1 MPSGARTSSERSQ
14 TLNLTDTDSAIRELR
29 DATTAGPPEA
39 IARAAM
45 RNIWPLYNGHFDE
58 LTAAVESLPGRL
70 LKEYPVLRILHRMTP
85 VLART
90 TAHFKPLVT
99 PADAR
104 GMSPDELD
112 ILLLAQMVAFRLS
125 GDVAA
130 AMIHARRLQE
140 RILDDNSRPR
150 EQLDGPLWFYHQQI
164 GTTLL
169 AAGESSLALLEFA
182 TARELG
188 TLSCQP
194 DAARMVL
201 GRTALAHAVRGSL
214 DEAERTLDELALLPS
229 PAAAHRA
236 STTMTERSARA
247 LIDVENMAPDVD
259 ALLPQ
264 LEAYD
269 SIEPTWPFALLART
283 RHLLAQHQADEALE
297 VVRLTR
303 DAHPDQH
310 GSFASDV
317 ITSISVEALWS
328 LGDQGAA
335 RRLGESS
342 GRSGHLTRLAMI
354 RLELLESHLEEAAHG
369 LLALAGDRSLG
380 PGPRAERSLLSA
392 WLECALTDTVST
404 ETALHVARLAERTG
418 MRRLVST
425 MPRQL
430 IRQVQQRLPAREAAM
445 FGDTAVSLATLDRP
459 RPPALTSSEIR
470 VLNAL
475 PHHQTTA
482 EIAAALYV
490 SPNTIKSQLRSLYRK
505 LNCSTR
511 EEAIVAASRLHLL
524 AGGMMQGQ

>member
-1 MPSGARTSSERSQ
+1 MPSGSRTSSERSQ
-14 TLNLTDTDSAIRELR
+14 TLNLTDADSAIQELR
-29 DATTAGPPEA
+29 DAVIAGRSEA

-45 RNIWPLYNGHFDE
+45 RNIWPLYNAHFDE
-58 LTAAVESLPGRL
+58 LTAAVESLPGPL

-90 TAHFKPLVT
+90 TAPFKPLVN

-112 ILLLAQMVAFRLS
+112 ILLLVQMVAFRLS

-140 RILDDNSRPR
+140 RILEDRGRSH

-169 AAGESSLALLEFA
+169 AAGESSPALREFA

-188 TLSCQP
+188 MLSRQP
-194 DAARMVL
+194 DAARMIL
-201 GRTALAHAVRGSL
+201 GRTALAHAVRGSF
-214 DEAERTLDELALLPS
+214 DEAERALDELSLLPA

-247 LIDVENMAPDVD
+247 LVDVEKMAPDVE

-264 LEAYD
+264 LETYD
-269 SIEPTWPFALLART
+269 SIELTWPFALLART
-283 RHLLAQHQADEALE
+283 RHLLARQQADEALE
-297 VVRLTR
+297 VVRLAS

-317 ITSISVEALWS
+317 INSLSVEALWA
-328 LGDQGAA
+328 LGERSAA
-335 RRLGESS
+335 RRFGESTI
-342 GRSGHLTRLAMI
+342 RSGHLTRLAMI
-354 RLELLESHLEEAAHG
+354 RLELLESHLEDAALG
-369 LLALAGDRSLG
+369 LRALAGDRSLG

-392 WLECALTDTVST
+392 WLECALTDTVGAA
-404 ETALHVARLAERTG
+404 TALQVARLTERTG
-418 MRRLVST
+418 TRRLLST
-425 MPRQL
+425 MPLQL
-430 IRQVQQRLPAREAAM
+430 MRHVQQRLPERDAAM
-445 FGDTAVSLATLDRP
+445 FEATAVGLATVDRP

-475 PHHQTTA
+475 PHHRTTA
-482 EIAAALYV
+482 EIAASLYV

-505 LNCSTR
+505 LDCSTR
-511 EEAIVAASRLHLL
+511 EDAIVAASRLHLL
-524 AGGMMQGQ
+524 SGDIVQGP